1 MIRALDGQD
10 PAGRGAERAF
20 LAAAEAQPLPGA
32 ELVSAWYAFGK
43 GQARGA
49 GGWHFF
55 TAAPD
60 EPPFALA
67 LRSGAAWACGGHD
80 PEEWGDFLRYVHAR
94 RLTLPAGGPLPQ
106 GFAPAARMCGFCLP
120 VRPDTPAPPPLPNG
134 WRLAGLKTAGPL
146 ADFLLREGAFDEDV
160 PAGDAPHICA
170 APPVPAAAAGEGA
183 RPSPA
188 APSVPAAAA
197 GEGVRPS
204 PAAPPVPAAP
214 AGDAPHICAVP
225 PVPAASAAQNAPAAP
240 STSDAG
246 RQAAAL
252 FARELDARAAVG
264 LGYAA
269 LLLSPKGQPAAG
281 LAAFTGVHGRAV
293 SLAAVQV
300 RAGLRGR
307 GLGSWLVQT
316 AAAIAHHG
324 GSAVWLLC
332 RPERAGFY
340 TRLGFQPQGGWLC
353 LAPAQET
360 QNRGI

>member
-55 TAAPD
+55 TAGPD

-67 LRSGAAWACGGHD
+67 LRAGAAWACGGHD

-120 VRPDTPAPPPLPNG
+120 VRPDTPAPPPLPDG

-146 ADFLLREGAFDEDV
+146 ADFLLREGAFDED
-160 PAGDAPHICA
+160 GPHTCA
-170 APPVPAAAAGEGA
+170 APPA
-183 RPSPA
+183 PA
-188 APSVPAAAA
+188 AP
-197 GEGVRPS
+197 
-204 PAAPPVPAAP
+204 
-214 AGDAPHICAVP
+214 
-225 PVPAASAAQNAPAAP
+225 AAQNAPAP
-240 STSDAG
+240 NVPDAG

-269 LLLSPKGQPAAG
+269 LLLSPEGQPAAG
-281 LAAFTGVHGRAV
+281 LAAFTGVHGHAV

-307 GLGSWLVQT
+307 GLGGWLVQT

>member
-20 LAAAEAQPLPGA
+20 LAAAEAQPLPGV

-120 VRPDTPAPPPLPNG
+120 VRPDTPAPPPLPDG
-134 WRLAGLKTAGPL
+134 WRLARLKTAGPL
-146 ADFLLREGAFDEDV
+146 ADFLLREGAFDEET
-160 PAGDAPHICA
+160 P
-170 APPVPAAAAGEGA
+170 AGEGA
-183 RPSPA
+183 
-188 APSVPAAAA
+188 
-197 GEGVRPS
+197 RPS

-225 PVPAASAAQNAPAAP
+225 PVPAAPAAQNAPAANV
-240 STSDAG
+240 SDAG

-269 LLLSPKGQPAAG
+269 LLLSPEGQPAAG

-293 SLAAVQV
+293 SLVAVQV

-316 AAAIAHHG
+316 AAAIAHHD

-332 RPERAGFY
+332 RPERADFY

-360 QNRGI
+360 QNRVI

>member
-55 TAAPD
+55 TAGPD

-67 LRSGAAWACGGHD
+67 LRRGAAWACGGHD
-80 PEEWGDFLRYVHAR
+80 PEEWGDFLRYVRAR
-94 RLTLPAGGPLPQ
+94 RLTLSDGGPLPQ
-106 GFAPAARMCGFCLP
+106 GFAPAAQMRGFCLP
-120 VRPDTPAPPPLPNG
+120 VCPDTPAPPPLPDG

-146 ADFLLREGAFDEDV
+146 ADFLLREGAFDEEA
-160 PAGDAPHICA
+160 PMGNAPHICA
-170 APPVPAAAAGEGA
+170 APPVPAA
-183 RPSPA
+183 PA
-188 APSVPAAAA
+188 VPAAT
-197 GEGVRPS
+197 
-204 PAAPPVPAAP
+204 PVPAAP
-214 AGDAPHICAVP
+214 A
-225 PVPAASAAQNAPAAP
+225 AQNAPAP
-240 STSDAG
+240 NVPDAG

-269 LLLSPKGQPAAG
+269 LLLSPEGQPAAG
-281 LAAFTGVHGRAV
+281 LAAFTGVHGHAV

-307 GLGSWLVQT
+307 GLGGWLVQT
-316 AAAIAHHG
+316 AAIAHHG

-353 LAPAQET
+353 LAPAP
-360 QNRGI
+360 

>member
-10 PAGRGAERAF
+10 PAGRGTERAF

-94 RLTLPAGGPLPQ
+94 RLTLPAGRPLPQ

-120 VRPDTPAPPPLPNG
+120 VCPDTPAPPPLPDG

-146 ADFLLREGAFDEDV
+146 ADFLLREGAFDEET
-160 PAGDAPHICA
+160 PMGDAPHT
-170 APPVPAAAAGEGA
+170 
-183 RPSPA
+183 
-188 APSVPAAAA
+188 
-197 GEGVRPS
+197 
-204 PAAPPVPAAP
+204 
-214 AGDAPHICAVP
+214 CAVP
-225 PVPAASAAQNAPAAP
+225 PVPAALASN
-240 STSDAG
+240 TSDSG

-269 LLLSPKGQPAAG
+269 LLLSPEGQPAAG
-281 LAAFTGVHGRAV
+281 LAAFTGVHGHAV

-307 GLGSWLVQT
+307 GLGGWLVQT
-316 AAAIAHHG
+316 AAAVAHHG

-353 LAPAQET
+353 LAPAP
-360 QNRGI
+360 

>member
-10 PAGRGAERAF
+10 PASRGAERSF

-55 TAAPD
+55 TAGPD

-67 LRSGAAWACGGHD
+67 LRSGAAWACGGHT

-120 VRPDTPAPPPLPNG
+120 VRPDTPAPPPLPDG
-134 WRLAGLKTAGPL
+134 WRLAGLKTAGLL
-146 ADFLLREGAFDEDV
+146 ADFLLREGAFDEDAPMV
-160 PAGDAPHICA
+160 DAPHICA
-170 APPVPAAAAGEGA
+170 VPPVSADPAGEGA
-183 RPSPA
+183 KPGPIDPPISAALHVPA
-188 APSVPAAAA
+188 APA
-197 GEGVRPS
+197 GEGAKPRPADPTV

-214 AGDAPHICAVP
+214 A
-225 PVPAASAAQNAPAAP
+225 AQNAPAP
-240 STSDAG
+240 NVPDAG

-269 LLLSPKGQPAAG
+269 LLLSPEGQPAAG

-360 QNRGI
+360 QNRGV

>member
-55 TAAPD
+55 TAGPD

-67 LRSGAAWACGGHD
+67 LRRGAAWACGTHD

-120 VRPDTPAPPPLPNG
+120 VRPDTPAPPPLPDG

-170 APPVPAAAAGEGA
+170 APPVPAA
-183 RPSPA
+183 
-188 APSVPAAAA
+188 
-197 GEGVRPS
+197 
-204 PAAPPVPAAP
+204 P
-214 AGDAPHICAVP
+214 AGDAPHICAAP
-225 PVPAASAAQNAPAAP
+225 SVPAAPAAQNAPAVP
-240 STSDAG
+240 NVSDAG

-300 RAGLRGR
+300 RVGLRGR

>member
-10 PAGRGAERAF
+10 PASRGAERAF

-55 TAAPD
+55 TAGPD

-67 LRSGAAWACGGHD
+67 LRRGAAWACGAHD

-120 VRPDTPAPPPLPNG
+120 VRPDTPAPPLLPDG
-134 WRLAGLKTAGPL
+134 WRLARLKTAGPL
-146 ADFLLREGAFDEDV
+146 ADFLLREGAFDEET
-160 PAGDAPHICA
+160 P
-170 APPVPAAAAGEGA
+170 AGEGA

-188 APSVPAAAA
+188 A
-197 GEGVRPS
+197 
-204 PAAPPVPAAP
+204 
-214 AGDAPHICAVP
+214 P

-269 LLLSPKGQPAAG
+269 LLLSPEGQPAAG

-360 QNRGI
+360 QNRVI

>member
-55 TAAPD
+55 AAGPD

-67 LRSGAAWACGGHD
+67 LRRGAAWACGGHD

-94 RLTLPAGGPLPQ
+94 RVTLPAGGPLPQ

-120 VRPDTPAPPPLPNG
+120 VRPDTPAPPPLPDG

-170 APPVPAAAAGEGA
+170 APF
-183 RPSPA
+183 
-188 APSVPAAAA
+188 
-197 GEGVRPS
+197 
-204 PAAPPVPAAP
+204 VPAAP
-214 AGDAPHICAVP
+214 
-225 PVPAASAAQNAPAAP
+225 AAQNAPAANV
-240 STSDAG
+240 SDAG

-269 LLLSPKGQPAAG
+269 LLLNPEGQPAAG

-353 LAPAQET
+353 LAPAP
-360 QNRGI
+360 

>member
-1 MIRALDGQD
+1 VIRALDGQD

-55 TAAPD
+55 TAGPD

-67 LRSGAAWACGGHD
+67 LRRGAAWACGGHD
-80 PEEWGDFLRYVHAR
+80 PGEWGDFLRYVHAR
-94 RLTLPAGGPLPQ
+94 RLTLSDGGPLPQ
-106 GFAPAARMCGFCLP
+106 GFAPAAQMRGFCLP
-120 VRPDTPAPPPLPNG
+120 VRPDTPAPPPLPDG

-146 ADFLLREGAFDEDV
+146 ADFLLREGAFDEDA
-160 PAGDAPHICA
+160 PMGDAPHICA
-170 APPVPAAAAGEGA
+170 APPVPAAPAGEGA
-183 RPSPA
+183 KPGPA
-188 APSVPAAAA
+188 DPTV
-197 GEGVRPS
+197 

-214 AGDAPHICAVP
+214 A
-225 PVPAASAAQNAPAAP
+225 AQNAPAP
-240 STSDAG
+240 NVPDAG

-269 LLLSPKGQPAAG
+269 LLLSPEGQPAAG
-281 LAAFTGVHGRAV
+281 LAAFTGVHGHAV

-300 RAGLRGR
+300 RAGLRGH
-307 GLGSWLVQT
+307 GLGGWLVQT

-360 QNRGI
+360 QNRGV